1 MSGQKKFSIILTP
14 DIASSSSAND
24 DSVAEIQIE
33 TPLHD
38 ESENWMEEFKENTN
52 DSKDHESGSNL
63 KDSKDDIL
71 KMIRVEWK
79 VNSKRRSRKRR
90 LKVLSN
96 GNPITRALGN
106 QVSTPCLLL

>member
-1 MSGQKKFSIILTP
+1 MFGQKKISIILTP
-14 DIASSSSAND
+14 DIASSSWAND

-38 ESENWMEEFKENTN
+38 ESEKWMEDFKENTN

-79 VNSKRRSRKRR
+79 VNSKRRSRKR

-96 GNPITRALGN
+96 GNAITRALGN